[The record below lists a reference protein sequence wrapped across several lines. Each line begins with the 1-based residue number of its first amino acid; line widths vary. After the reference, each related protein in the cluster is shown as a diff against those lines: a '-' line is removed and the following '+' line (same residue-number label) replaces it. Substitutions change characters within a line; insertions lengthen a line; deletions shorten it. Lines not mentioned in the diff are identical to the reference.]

1 MARKQTATKT
11 EPAIVACCDHQRRTC
26 LQVERLDG
34 VTKYIPL
41 DIAGGLRVQT
51 MSASEF
57 DRRYQPM
64 VNYPAEKAAQLY
76 LGYSQNIGASEE
88 ALGYLGQVVNVSKQ
102 EFEMATKKQQAAEQP
117 EEKRTTK
124 GRRTTNNTEEPA
136 KAGRRAAD
144 PVVKPA
150 TTKAAKT
157 TAAKTTAAKAPAAK
171 SGEKKPS
178 AAQMF
183 QDLIMAGKLTDDQ
196 IFEKVQAE
204 FGLDEK
210 KRGYVKWYRNH
221 LKKQGK
227 NPPEPKA
234 AK

>member
-1 MARKQTATKT
+1 MVRKQAETKT
-11 EPAIVACCDHQRRTC
+11 EPSIVPCYDSQRRTC
-26 LQVERLDG
+26 LQVERANG
-34 VTKYIPL
+34 HVKFIPL
-41 DIAGGLRVQT
+41 DISLGLNVQT
-51 MSASEF
+51 SSATEF
-57 DRRYQPM
+57 DCRYQPM
-64 VNYPAEKAAQLY
+64 VNYPAEKACQLY

-88 ALGYLGQVVNVSKQ
+88 ALGYLGQVINVSKQ
-102 EFEMATKKQQAAEQP
+102 EFEMATKKQQAAQP
-117 EEKRTTK
+117 QEEKATK
-124 GRRTTNNTEEPA
+124 GRRASNHAETAT
-136 KAGRRAAD
+136 KAGRRATD

-150 TTKAAKT
+150 VKAAKT
-157 TAAKTTAAKAPAAK
+157 PATKT
-171 SGEKKPS
+171 GEKKMS

-227 NPPEPKA
+227 NPPEPKV

>member
-34 VTKYIPL
+34 TIKYIPL

-124 GRRTTNNTEEPA
+124 SRRTTNTEEPA
-136 KAGRRAAD
+136 KASRRKTD
-144 PVVKPA
+144 PVAAPAKPA
-150 TTKAAKT
+150 KAAKT
-157 TAAKTTAAKAPAAK
+157 TAVKAPAAK

>member
-1 MARKQTATKT
+1 MAIKQTVTKT
-11 EPAIVACCDHQRRTC
+11 EPAIVACCDHQSRTC

-51 MSASEF
+51 MPASEF
-57 DRRYQPM
+57 DLRYQPM

-88 ALGYLGQVVNVSKQ
+88 ALGYLGQIVNVSKQ
-102 EFEMATKKQQAAEQP
+102 EFEMATKKQQAAQQQL

-124 GRRTTNNTEEPA
+124 GRRTTNTEGPA
-136 KAGRRAAD
+136 KAGHRKTD
-144 PVVKPA
+144 PVVAPAKP
-150 TTKAAKT
+150 TKAAKT
-157 TAAKTTAAKAPAAK
+157 TAAKAPVAK

-178 AAQMF
+178 ASQMF
-183 QDLIMAGKLTDDQ
+183 QDLIMAGKLTDNQ

-227 NPPEPKA
+227 NPPEPKVA
-234 AK
+234 N